1 MHREGAE
8 VKVAWRVVAAGA
20 AAVMVAVGL
29 GVAPAVAH
37 PPPQPGPVPISAA
50 TQTRVTLNFTG
61 NGCEGCVISPE
72 QLIYATD
79 NGGQEVSWNGKGRKV
94 RGSSVTFL
102 VPTESTRGMMLW
114 IHAPESKFG
123 GWLDANP
130 LVVFQYAGYS
140 PGEWVERAQAVKAS
154 SASPCWS
161 GTTEASVSLSVN
173 VRAVKLQALSRTQ
186 GGSTTVR
193 VPLAWVAPTEEA
205 FGGFWNTD
213 RGVLAANG
221 DPGCGGTS

>member
-1 MHREGAE
+1 MHREGAD

-29 GVAPAVAH
+29 GAAPAFAH

-72 QLIYATD
+72 QLIYASD
-79 NGGQEVSWNGKGRKV
+79 NGGQEVSWNGESRKV
-94 RGSSVTFL
+94 RGDSVTFL
-102 VPTESTRGMMLW
+102 VPTESTRGMMIW
-114 IHAPESKFG
+114 IHAPESKSG

-130 LVVFQYAGYS
+130 LVVFQYVGYS

-161 GTTEASVSLSVN
+161 GTTEASVSLLVN
-173 VRAVKLQALSRTQ
+173 VRAVKLQSLSRTQ

>member
-1 MHREGAE
+1 MT
-8 VKVAWRVVAAGA
+8 WRVVAAGV

-29 GVAPAVAH
+29 GAAPAVADS
-37 PPPQPGPVPISAA
+37 PPEPGPVPISAA

-72 QLIYATD
+72 QLIYASD
-79 NGGQEVSWNGKGRKV
+79 NGGQDVSWNGKSRKV
-94 RGSSVTFL
+94 RGDSVTFL
-102 VPTESTRGMMLW
+102 VPTESTRGMMIW
-114 IHAPESKFG
+114 IRAPESKSG

-154 SASPCWS
+154 SAAPCWS
-161 GTTEASVSLSVN
+161 GTTEASVSLTVN
-173 VRAVKLQALSRTQ
+173 VRAVRLQL
-186 GGSTTVR
+186 GSVDPATYR
-193 VPLAWVAPTEEA
+193 LPIAWVAPTEQA
-205 FGGFWNTD
+205 FGGFMGAS
-213 RGVLAANG
+213 RGLIAANG

>member
-1 MHREGAE
+1 MKKITVG
-8 VKVAWRVVAAGA
+8 VI
-20 AAVMVAVGL
+20 AVLATVGL
-29 GVAPAVAH
+29 AAAPAVADS
-37 PPPQPGPVPISAA
+37 PPQPGPVPISAA
-50 TQTRVTLNFTG
+50 TQTLVTLNFTG
-61 NGCEGCVISPE
+61 NGCEGCVITPR
-72 QLIYATD
+72 QLIYASD
-79 NGGQEVSWNGKGRKV
+79 NGGQEVSWNDDFSTQRRV
-94 RGSSVTFL
+94 RGDSVTFL
-102 VPTESTRGMMLW
+102 VPTESTRGMMIW
-114 IHAPESKFG
+114 IHAPESKSG

-161 GTTEASVSLSVN
+161 GTTEASVSLTVN

>member
-1 MHREGAE
+1 MKKITVG
-8 VKVAWRVVAAGA
+8 VI
-20 AAVMVAVGL
+20 AVLATVGL
-29 GVAPAVAH
+29 AAAPAVADS
-37 PPPQPGPVPISAA
+37 PPQPGPAPISAA
-50 TQTRVTLNFTG
+50 TQTLVTLNFTG
-61 NGCEGCVISPE
+61 NGCEGCVIWPR
-72 QLIYATD
+72 QLIYASD
-79 NGGQEVSWNGKGRKV
+79 KGGQDVSWNDDGSTQRKV
-94 RGSSVTFL
+94 RGGSVTFS
-102 VPTESTRGMMLW
+102 VPTESTRGMYFFIDTTAVAGSKALW
-114 IHAPESKFG
+114 M
-123 GWLDANP
+123 LDALP
-130 LVVFQYAGYS
+130 MVVFQYAGYS

-161 GTTEASVSLSVN
+161 GTTEASVSLSIN
-173 VRAVKLQALSRTQ
+173 VRTVKLQALSRTQ